1 MFGYGPFET
10 LDDDSRPTGNRT
22 PRWVRV
28 ALFGP
33 IALLIVWVLAEAIG
47 LAPSWLFWAVITS
60 LVLGVGSVL
69 IACAYRLCAA
79 SASRRLTRRRRT
91 DA

>member
-1 MFGYGPFET
+1 
-10 LDDDSRPTGNRT
+10 
-22 PRWVRV
+22 VRV

-33 IALLIVWVLAEAIG
+33 IALLIVWALAEAIG

-79 SASRRLTRRRRT
+79 GASRRLTRRRT

>member
-10 LDDDSRPTGNRT
+10 LDNDPRPTGSRT

-33 IALLIVWVLAEAIG
+33 YALLIVWALAGTIG

-60 LVLGVGSVL
+60 LVLGGGSVL
-69 IACAYRLCAA
+69 IASAYHLFAA